1 MKVHADLCV
10 IPIGVGVS
18 VGDYVAECQRVLSEA
33 GLEHRMH
40 AYGTNIEGEWDDVM
54 AAVKL
59 CHERIHALGAPRI
72 STSLKLG
79 TRTDREQSLQ
89 DKIDSVES
97 RLDKQ

>member
-1 MKVHADLCV
+1 MKVHAELYV
-10 IPIGVGVS
+10 IPIGAGVS
-18 VGDYVAECQRVLSEA
+18 ISDYIVECQRVLREA

-40 AYGTNIEGEWDDVM
+40 AYGTNIEGDWDEVV

-72 STSLKLG
+72 STSLKLE

-97 RLDKQ
+97 RLNR